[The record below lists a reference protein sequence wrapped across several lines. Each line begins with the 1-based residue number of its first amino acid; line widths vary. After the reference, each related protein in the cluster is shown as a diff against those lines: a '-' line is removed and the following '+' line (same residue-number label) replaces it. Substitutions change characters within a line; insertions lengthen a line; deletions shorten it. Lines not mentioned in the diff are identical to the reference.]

1 MSGPCSV
8 CAYTLGMLGY
18 PLLSCRWVLKL
29 LSLSAA
35 WNPLPCW
42 ASPLSWCCLE
52 PPSLIPSPL
61 NKRRGSVWTLS
72 WSRGCDPIWER
83 DRAKQWWYFTYYL
96 IIARI
101 KVGLWLVSQSAV
113 YNLFYVLLT
122 TIFMSWLVGEKVII
136 FLSNFPWQEMV
147 FSWFSGTGFSTSCRY
162 PCLPGI
168 QMYLVFSDLDP
179 VWGSPF
185 SCKYFCVSGT
195 WFYLGFSFQ
204 SHQSGSLKCSFRLQ
218 NPSMVTSIKKG
229 LHPWL

>member
-1 MSGPCSV
+1 M
-8 CAYTLGMLGY
+8 
-18 PLLSCRWVLKL
+18 
-29 LSLSAA
+29 
-35 WNPLPCW
+35 
-42 ASPLSWCCLE
+42 SWCCSE

-147 FSWFSGTGFSTSCRY
+147 FSWFSSTSCVGTST
-162 PCLPGI
+162 CLVQNI
-168 QMYLVFSDLDP
+168 LAVLQLRFVR
-179 VWGSPF
+179 GSPF
-185 SCKYFCVSGT
+185 SCMYPCVSGT

-204 SHQSGSLKCSFRLQ
+204 SHLSRPFKMSL
-218 NPSMVTSIKKG
+218 
-229 LHPWL
+229 